1 MSYPSPCDKI
11 YFLFFFPLVVYREIM
26 PFDIVPIIKISETE
40 HITVDNAEAMPLR
53 MLQEI
58 QKNQHIYL
66 Q

>member
-1 MSYPSPCDKI
+1 
-11 YFLFFFPLVVYREIM
+11 M

-53 MLQEI
+53 MLREI